1 MGLFIVFEGVDG
13 AGNTTQSK
21 LLAAFLKKR
30 GEKVLLT
37 KEPTNKPIGKVIRS
51 VLRKQ
56 MKTSPVALQLL
67 FTADRGH
74 HLHSVIE
81 PALRAGKTV
90 ISDRYMFSTMAFGGI
105 DADIAFL
112 KQINS
117 KYRVPDLTFIHD
129 VPAEVAMKRIGSRS
143 RESEFFEEAAKL
155 RKVRTNY
162 LNLKGEFPNVHVID
176 GTRAIEKVA
185 TEIQEIVVKNL
196 K

>member
-1 MGLFIVFEGVDG
+1 MGMFIVFEGVDG

-21 LLAAFLKKR
+21 LLAASLKKR
-30 GEKVLLT
+30 GQEVLIT
-37 KEPTNKPIGKVIRS
+37 KEPTKNPIGNIIRD
-51 VLRKQ
+51 VLQKRI
-56 MKTSPVALQLL
+56 KTSPVALQLL

-74 HLHSVIE
+74 HLHNVIE

-105 DADIAFL
+105 DADMGFL

-117 KYRVPDLTFIHD
+117 KYRVPDLTFIID
-129 VPAEVAMKRIGSRS
+129 VPVEVAMKRINSRS

-176 GTRAIEKVA
+176 GARAIEKVA
-185 TEIQEIVVKNL
+185 AEIQEIVLGRMK
-196 K
+196 